1 MKETILIPSL
11 GGVNNS
17 RVIEVLVKPGDVIAL
32 DAPLITLESDKA
44 TMEIPSPYSGKIEE
58 LLIKEG
64 DTVSEGDELLIM
76 LAEKEA
82 TKDTPIPPK
91 SIQPVK
97 QSSSKASSSREV
109 YSGPFVRRMAF
120 ELGVDLKDVPAT
132 GDGGRVTV
140 EDMKNY
146 LTASMPAPAID
157 YGQWGDVAIKPL
169 SRIQSLSSKH
179 LLTCWQ
185 NVPQVTQHH
194 EIDIMAL
201 EAKRKAI
208 KEVRVTNVS
217 ILMKAISQL
226 MADNQVYRRGFV
238 DHDQVCI
245 RAYHHIGFACET
257 DEGLLVP
264 VVKDVDK
271 KSIQELA
278 QAVLDLSHKAREG
291 KLTKDD
297 MSGSVAT
304 ISSLGGIG
312 GGHFSPIVN
321 FPDAFILGVGRA
333 QYLPRYQ
340 GENLVRQYILPVS
353 LSYDHRLIDGA
364 DGARFV
370 IGLGEKLDN
379 MALMDSQELLNFKG

>member
-17 RVIEVLVKPGDVIAL
+17 RVIEVLVKPGDVIEV

-44 TMEIPSPYSGKIEE
+44 TMEIPSPYGGKIEE

-82 TKDTPIPPK
+82 TKDTPVPPK
-91 SIQPVK
+91 SNQPVK
-97 QSSSKASSSREV
+97 QSSAKASSSKEV

-157 YGQWGDVAIKPL
+157 FEQWGGVEIEPF

-194 EIDIMAL
+194 EIDILAL
-201 EAKRKAI
+201 EAKRKEI
-208 KEVRVTNVS
+208 TEVRVTNVS

-226 MADNQVYRRGFV
+226 MAENPVFRRGFI
-238 DHDQVCI
+238 DHENVCI
-245 RAYHHIGFACET
+245 RSYHHIGFACET
-257 DEGLLVP
+257 PQGLVVP
-264 VVKDVDK
+264 VVQDVDK
-271 KSIQELA
+271 KSINELA
-278 QAVLDLSHKAREG
+278 QSVLDLSHKAREG
-291 KLTKDD
+291 KLAKDD

-312 GGHFSPIVN
+312 GGHFTPIVN

-340 GENLVRQYILPVS
+340 GEEVVKQYILPLS

-370 IGLGEKLDN
+370 MGLGEKLNN
-379 MALMDSQELLNFKG
+379 MAVMDSQDLLNFKG